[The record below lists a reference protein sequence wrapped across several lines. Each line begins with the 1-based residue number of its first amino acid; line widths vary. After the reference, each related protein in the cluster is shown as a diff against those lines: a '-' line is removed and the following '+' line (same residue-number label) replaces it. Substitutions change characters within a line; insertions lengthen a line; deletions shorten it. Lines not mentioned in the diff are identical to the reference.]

1 MHDDDDHELEDHDR
15 GLAFDLTT
23 LMDRRR
29 LLLIAGS
36 GLVTVVAAACG
47 GKGGSSAATA
57 GATTASTATTAEQ
70 AAPAAATSTA
80 AACVEIPDE
89 TGGPYPGDGSNGPNV
104 LTESGIVRQDI
115 RSSFGQSSGTAEGV
129 SLTLELVVVDAG
141 DGCTPLPGA
150 AVYAWHCDRDGNYSL
165 YSDPVTDQ
173 NYLRGV
179 QVADESGVVRFTSIF
194 PGCYAG
200 RWPHVHLE
208 VYPTVDAATGPDA
221 AVKTSQLAFPQD
233 ACATVYATSGYETS
247 VSNLAQLSLETDNVF
262 SDDGAA
268 HQLATM
274 TGSVADGYTAS
285 LVVGV

>member
-1 MHDDDDHELEDHDR
+1 
-15 GLAFDLTT
+15 
-23 LMDRRR
+23 MDRRR
-29 LLLIAGS
+29 LLLLAGS

-47 GKGGSSAATA
+47 GKGGASATTAAATTADARTGTTTTA
-57 GATTASTATTAEQ
+57 GAAPG
-70 AAPAAATSTA
+70 AALE
-80 AACVEIPDE
+80 CVTEIPQE

-115 RSSFGQSSGTAEGV
+115 RSSFGSASGTAEGV
-129 SLTLELVVVDAG
+129 PLTIELTVVDAA

-165 YSDPVTDQ
+165 YSEAVAEE

-179 QVADESGVVRFTSIF
+179 QVADESGAVRFTSIY

-200 RWPHVHLE
+200 RWPHVHFE
-208 VYPTVDAATGPDA
+208 VYPTVDAATGPDE

-233 ACATVYATSGYETS
+233 ACETVYATSGYETS
-247 VSNLAQLSLETDNVF
+247 VSNLARLSLETDNVF
-262 SDDGAA
+262 GDDGGAL
-268 HQLATM
+268 QLATM
-274 TGSVADGYTAS
+274 GGSVDSGYTAT